1 MKRINTI
8 LKNIHL
14 PSSWEGVGVGF
25 LPSLR
30 EGLGVGLLLLLL
42 LLLMASCTGKPS
54 SLADVAEEDSLFI
67 DTVAT
72 LDEELAPDT
81 LVLDSLALDSL

>member
-8 LKNIHL
+8 LKNAI
-14 PSSWEGVGVGF
+14 V
-25 LPSLR
+25 PSLAG
-30 EGLGVGLLLLLL
+30 GLGWVFLL
-42 LLLMASCTGKPS
+42 ASCGNKAS

-72 LDEELAPDT
+72 LDEELPPDT
-81 LVLDSLALDSL
+81 LAVDSLVEDSL

>member
-14 PSSWEGVGVGF
+14 PSSWEGV
-25 LPSLR
+25 
-30 EGLGVGLLLLLL
+30 GVGLLLLLL

>member
-14 PSSWEGVGVGF
+14 PSSWEGLGVGF
-25 LPSLR
+25 LPSLCV
-30 EGLGVGLLLLLL
+30 GLGVG

-81 LVLDSLALDSL
+81 LVLDSLAQDSL

>member
-8 LKNIHL
+8 LKNAI
-14 PSSWEGVGVGF
+14 V
-25 LPSLR
+25 PSLTG
-30 EGLGVGLLLLLL
+30 GLGWVFLL
-42 LLLMASCTGKPS
+42 ASCGNKAS

-72 LDEELAPDT
+72 LDEELVPDT
-81 LVLDSLALDSL
+81 LAVDSLVEDSL

>member
-8 LKNIHL
+8 LNNIHL

-25 LPSLR
+25 LPSLTG
-30 EGLGVGLLLLLL
+30 GLGWVFLL
-42 LLLMASCTGKPS
+42 ASCGNKPS

>member
-14 PSSWEGVGVGF
+14 PSLWEGVGVG
-25 LPSLR
+25 
-30 EGLGVGLLLLLL
+30 L

-81 LVLDSLALDSL
+81 LAVDSLVEDSL

>member
-14 PSSWEGVGVGF
+14 PSSWEGLGVGF
-25 LPSLR
+25 LPSLC
-30 EGLGVGLLLLLL
+30 EGLGVGL

-81 LVLDSLALDSL
+81 LVLDSLAQDSL

>member
-25 LPSLR
+25 LPSLC
-30 EGLGVGLLLLLL
+30 EGLGVGLL
-42 LLLMASCTGKPS
+42 LLLMASCTGKPG

>member
-8 LKNIHL
+8 LKNFH
-14 PSSWEGVGVGF
+14 

-30 EGLGVGLLLLLL
+30 EGLGVGLLL
-42 LLLMASCTGKPS
+42 MVSCTGKPS

-81 LVLDSLALDSL
+81 LVQDSLALDSL